1 MKCKPFQRGDI
12 AILQNLPLFF
22 RHLNGEECEVLSG
35 LQEFRVVD
43 IFGTISDI
51 PCYKILHRNREIGV
65 LPEHLRHRKEPETTV
80 SEHELDTIG
89 V

>member
-1 MKCKPFQRGDI
+1 
-12 AILQNLPLFF
+12 
-22 RHLNGEECEVLSG
+22 
-35 LQEFRVVD
+35 
-43 IFGTISDI
+43 
-51 PCYKILHRNREIGV
+51 